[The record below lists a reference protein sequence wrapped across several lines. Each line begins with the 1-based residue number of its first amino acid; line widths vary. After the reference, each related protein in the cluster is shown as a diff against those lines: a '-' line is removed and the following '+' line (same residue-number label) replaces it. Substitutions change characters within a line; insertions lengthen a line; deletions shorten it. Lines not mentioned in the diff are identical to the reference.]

1 MSVLPSGLR
10 LGELHV
16 GPLPRVV
23 LIATFPNVVTREF
36 GSRQV
41 MESTAIEPQLCRVSV
56 IGGNTQVD
64 VVLPATIPIANFI
77 PDVVALI
84 ASRNPDLSEH
94 EEDGPLAA
102 QHWTLSRLG
111 HTAIDP
117 VRTLTEAEVFDG
129 DLLVLGAVD
138 SVESPALF
146 DDVID
151 AVARLTDNSF
161 RGWTAE
167 SAGLAGLGG
176 AIAAVAGACF
186 MLLYAA
192 EHGVGGSAGA
202 AGLVAGLLVLVG
214 AGLVA
219 RMYAATLAATVLA
232 LCGLLLM
239 GTGAGALVP
248 GRLGAPHLL
257 LSCAATVLLAVIA
270 MRVISV
276 RPTMFT
282 AVITIATF
290 GTGAAGTTTLWQV
303 ALSKT
308 AAGVIFIALLGITL
322 APRIAVAAARLP
334 VPPVPTAGGVI
345 DPRDHEP
352 RPTIEGIGAIG
363 ATSIPSAAGLGER
376 SRLANDYQSGMIAGI
391 VTVTV
396 FATIMVVAAA
406 RDHLWQTA
414 LLAVAVG
421 IVLARRGRAFSDL
434 TQAAM
439 MVLGGCL
446 ALIPPMVLMG
456 MHLTDAALPAA
467 GALLVVAALAMLIG
481 VAGPKLEISP
491 VVQRAGELLEYLMIC
506 LIGPLIFWI
515 IDIYAM
521 ARNA

>member
-1 MSVLPSGLR
+1 
-10 LGELHV
+10 
-16 GPLPRVV
+16 
-23 LIATFPNVVTREF
+23 
-36 GSRQV
+36 
-41 MESTAIEPQLCRVSV
+41 MESTAVEPQLCRVSV

-64 VVLPATIPIANFI
+64 VVLPATVPIANFI

-84 ASRNPDLSEH
+84 ASHNPDLSEQ
-94 EEDGPLAA
+94 EEEGPVTA

-111 HTAIDP
+111 QTAIDP

-151 AVARLTDNSF
+151 AVARLTDSSF

-167 SAGLAGLGG
+167 SAGWAGLGG
-176 AIAAVAGACF
+176 AVAAVVGACV
-186 MLLYAA
+186 LLLFAA
-192 EHGVGGSAGA
+192 ADVGGGLPGA
-202 AGLVAGLLVLVG
+202 AGLATGLLSLVG
-214 AGLVA
+214 AAVIA
-219 RMYAATLAATVLA
+219 RMYAAPLAATAVA
-232 LCGLLLM
+232 LCGLLLC
-239 GTGAGALVP
+239 GAGAGALVP
-248 GRLGAPHLL
+248 GPLGAPHLL
-257 LSCAATVLLAVIA
+257 LSCAAIVLLAVIA
-270 MRVISV
+270 MRGIAV

-282 AVITIATF
+282 AVITVAAF
-290 GTGAAGTTTLWQV
+290 GTGAAGTATLWQ
-303 ALSKT
+303 ASPSKI
-308 AAGVIFIALLGITL
+308 AACVVFVALLGITL

-363 ATSIPSAAGLGER
+363 ATTIPSAAGLAER

-396 FATIMVVAAA
+396 TATIVVVAAA
-406 RDHLWQTA
+406 IDHLWQTA

-439 MVLGGCL
+439 MVAGGCA
-446 ALIPPMVLMG
+446 ALIPPIVLLG
-456 MHLTDAALPAA
+456 VHITGAALPAA
-467 GALLVVAALAMLIG
+467 GALLGVAALALLIG
-481 VAGPKLEISP
+481 VAGPELEISP

-515 IDIYAM
+515 VDVYAM